1 MNSYEYLLDLALILL
16 STKVLGLLTRR
27 VCMPQV
33 VGALLAGLIL
43 GPACLGVLKGTEFI
57 HQVSEIG
64 VIVLMFCAGLETDI
78 QELKRTGKASFI
90 IAFLGVLVPLAGGFG
105 IAWIFNRPGMI
116 ESTATASIMLQNIFI
131 GVILTATS
139 VSITVETLKEMG
151 KLNTKAG
158 NAILG
163 AAIIDDILG
172 IIALTIITSLA
183 DSSVNVWMVFAKI
196 LGFFVFVGVGG
207 YLIHT
212 LFQKWVK
219 GYERDLRRFVIIA
232 FVICLIFS
240 YCAEKF
246 FGVADITGAFFAGLI
261 ITNTTHTNYIERR
274 FGILSYILLS
284 PVFFASIGIQV
295 ELPKM
300 DAMILLFAVLL
311 VIVAVLTKVVG
322 CGLGAKLCHYSNQD
336 ALRIGMGMVSRGEVA
351 LIVASKGN
359 AVGLMSPSLLGP
371 VVVVVVITTIISPV
385 LLKMTFHS
393 KKTSEEYMEN
403 GHARAVERDYE
414 NEHSMKDTARYVGD
428 KK

>member
-183 DSSVNVWMVFAKI
+183 DSSVNVWMVFVKI

-414 NEHSMKDTARYVGD
+414 NAHSMKDTARYVGD

>member
-64 VIVLMFCAGLETDI
+64 VIVLVFCAGLETDI

-183 DSSVNVWMVFAKI
+183 DSSVNVWMVFVKI

-359 AVGLMSPSLLGP
+359 AVGLMAPSLLGP

-414 NEHSMKDTARYVGD
+414 NAHSMKDTARYVGD